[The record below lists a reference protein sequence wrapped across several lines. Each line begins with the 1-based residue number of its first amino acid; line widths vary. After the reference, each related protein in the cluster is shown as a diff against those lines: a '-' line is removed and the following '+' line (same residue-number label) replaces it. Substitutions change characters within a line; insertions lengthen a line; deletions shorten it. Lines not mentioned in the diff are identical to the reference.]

1 MYIFQLENEFFTWNV
16 IANIKINWF
25 PMSNLQNALIGM
37 DIPVHSNQSVAA
49 GYNISDTGSSDGIPL
64 DDDYFE
70 VGGHFLC
77 FWDWIE

>member
-1 MYIFQLENEFFTWNV
+1 
-16 IANIKINWF
+16 
-25 PMSNLQNALIGM
+25 MSNLQNALIGM
-37 DIPVHSNQSVAA
+37 GIPVHSNQSVAA
-49 GYNISDTGSSDGIPL
+49 GYNISDTGSSDGMPL